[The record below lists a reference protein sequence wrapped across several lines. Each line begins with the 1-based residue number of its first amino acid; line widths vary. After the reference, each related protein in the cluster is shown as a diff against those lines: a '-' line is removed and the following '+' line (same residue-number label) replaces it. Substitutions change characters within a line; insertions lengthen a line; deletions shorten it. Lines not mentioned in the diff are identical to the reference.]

1 MFLALLGCVYQYETR
16 KEDHV
21 DEPRP
26 EKPVLV
32 VSYIGREGETDL
44 SGRDHHRLQCVAMLY
59 LIRPNGE

>member
-1 MFLALLGCVYQYETR
+1 MFLALLGCIYQYETR

-21 DEPRP
+21 DESWP

-32 VSYIGREGETDL
+32 FSYVRREGEADL
-44 SGRDHHRLQCVAMLY
+44 SGRDHHRLQSVAMLY